1 VPELYVQ
8 GFSTG
13 LPERLQLPLLR
24 TLPGLENCK
33 MLRPAYAV
41 EYDFLPAVQC
51 ERTLMTKKLAG
62 LFFSGQINGT
72 TGYEEAAAQGLVAGV
87 NAARYADGKPLLVL
101 ERESSYIGTLIDD
114 LVTKDLREPYRML
127 TSRSEFRL
135 LLRSDNADARLT
147 PIGRELGLVG
157 DTQWEVFQAKQGRIE
172 EEKRRLRAE
181 KFPTSTREAA
191 EIQSISGAIRPGT
204 PLDQIVRRPNVKYSL
219 LEKHGLGSPNEEMTE
234 GEKECVEVEL
244 KYEGFHP
251 APEAAA
257 GDGHCQGAQ
266 EASGS
271 LWTTRASVPSPRKP
285 GRSLPRYAQK
295 CHRHCMG
302 VSFNYR
308 CSLTFG
314 CREHRSAACSLVFV
328 CCAVSDFP
336 FNANVTV
343 ALQVRPQTIGQASRI
358 GGVNP
363 ADITALLV
371 FLEVERRQRIGSVRR
386 EGSAR

>member
-1 VPELYVQ
+1 MLACRYCPSIEDKIVRFHDKDSHQVFLEPEGRTVPELYVQ

-13 LPERLQLPLLR
+13 LPERIQLPLLR
-24 TLPGLENCK
+24 TLPGLECCK

-101 ERESSYIGTLIDD
+101 ERESSYVGTLIDD

-157 DTQWEVFQAKQGRIE
+157 DAQWEIFQTKQRRIE

-181 KFPTSTREAA
+181 KISDLHPGAA

-219 LEKHGLGSPNEEMTE
+219 LEKHGLGSPDPELTE

-244 KYEGFHP
+244 KYEGFI
-251 APEAAA
+251 
-257 GDGHCQGAQ
+257 Q
-266 EASGS
+266 
-271 LWTTRASVPSPRKP
+271 R
-285 GRSLPRYAQK
+285 QK
-295 CHRHCMG
+295 QQLEL
-302 VSFNYR
+302 VIAK
-308 CSLTFG
+308 
-314 CREHRSAACSLVFV
+314 EHRKLPDRLDYHSIATLSKEAREKLAKVCTELSLSAMM
-328 CCAVSDFP
+328 CCVLSAGISC
-336 FNANVTV
+336 
-343 ALQVRPQTIGQASRI
+343 
-358 GGVNP
+358 
-363 ADITALLV
+363 
-371 FLEVERRQRIGSVRR
+371 LESW
-386 EGSAR
+386 ARHQPLILPLIRAHCTKS